1 MNEHREL
8 WWDSPTKKFGRVVQL
23 ELPEPFRT
31 EHGGRLRT
39 LQVSYEAWGDPAAAK
54 DTTVLIVHPLTADCH
69 ATGEFLGQPRGW
81 WEPLIGPGRVIDT
94 ERSYV
99 VCPNLVGGCFGT
111 TGPRFPGPDGEPYL
125 DRFPLLTPRD
135 MMRVQKLFLAALG
148 IERASLVIGPSM
160 GGMIAWE
167 WALERPPSA
176 ERVVVVAAPL
186 RTTPYQIGLNWLQRR
201 GIELDITENEV
212 VSRWGQMVAR
222 GVGML
227 SYRSPEGLEGKFA
240 REWFIKP
247 GSMLRE
253 RGRFLVES
261 WLRHHGQRITKR
273 FDAYTY
279 LLFSRAMDLHDVSE
293 GRGDLVAALQRISC
307 PVLAIG
313 ISSDAL
319 YPAADV
325 RFAVDVGAHLGR
337 EVRYAE
343 IRSPNGHDGFLLDT
357 DQIAVFLGDF
367 LRDEIPAVDATAT
380 TRELRSVGVGILGA
394 GRVAASFLQLIQE
407 RGAEM
412 LAREGLRLEICG
424 VAEIDPHRQLDG
436 AFAEYGVTRDAEA
449 LVGRAH
455 LDVLLDLTRGDG
467 SRSLVE
473 RALRRR
479 LHVVTPNKVLLR
491 SCGDELD
498 RLALAN
504 GVRLAYHDSIAAG
517 WPLIHA
523 LDRPLGRGQVTEIR
537 AVLSSSC
544 NLILERMKGGVSLD
558 EALLEAT
565 ARGLTEPEPDLDLS
579 GWDSAQKLII
589 LLARAVGR
597 RYPVHDVDS
606 RGLTELDPELVRRAA
621 ERDLAVKFVALAT
634 GDGERVAA
642 CVRPFAVPRESHLGL
657 AKHESHVVVLRDR
670 EGGEMVYH
678 GTGSGALPVATA
690 VLNDLIGVFTPQ
702 RSWTGR
708 FPAAVDRL
716 ATPDFDHYLALADGN
731 LGFAPGPRPCSV
743 PVLGE
748 RLPGPP
754 R

>member
-1 MNEHREL
+1 MDEHREL
-8 WWDSPTKKFGRVVQL
+8 WWESPTKEFGRVVRL

-31 EHGGRLRT
+31 VHGGRLHD

-54 DTTVLIVHPLTADCH
+54 NATVLIIHPLTTDCH
-69 ATGEFLGQPRGW
+69 ATGEYLGQPRGW
-81 WEPLIGPGRVIDT
+81 WEPLIGPGRAIDT
-94 ERSYV
+94 DRGYV

-111 TGPRFPGPDGEPYL
+111 TGPRFPAPDGEPYL

-135 MMRVQKLFLAALG
+135 MMRVQRLFLTALG
-148 IERASLVIGPSM
+148 IERASLVVGPSM

-167 WALERPPSA
+167 WALARNAGA

-212 VSRWGQMVAR
+212 VSRWGQTVAR

-247 GSMLRE
+247 GSTLRE

-293 GRGDLVAALQRISC
+293 GRGNLVAALQRISC

-313 ISSDAL
+313 ISSDTL
-319 YPAADV
+319 YPAGDV
-325 RFAVDVGAHLGR
+325 RFAADFGEHLGR
-337 EVRYAE
+337 DVRYAE
-343 IRSPNGHDGFLLDT
+343 IRSPHGHDAFLLDT
-357 DQIAVFLGDF
+357 DQIASLLGDF
-367 LRDEIPAVDATAT
+367 LRDEIPVAGAAPA
-380 TRELRSVGVGILGA
+380 TRELRTVGVGILGA
-394 GRVAASFLQLIQE
+394 GRVAASFLQLIRE
-407 RGAEM
+407 RGARR
-412 LAREGLRLEICG
+412 LAREGLRLEVCG
-424 VAEIDPHRQLDG
+424 VAEIDPHRQLG
-436 AFAEYGVTRDAEA
+436 EEFAGLGVTRDAA
-449 LVGRAH
+449 TLVEREDV
-455 LDVLLDLTRGDG
+455 DVLLDLTRGEG

-491 SCGDELD
+491 NCGDELS
-498 RLALAN
+498 RIALAN

-523 LDRPLGRGQVTEIR
+523 LDRPLGRGHITEIR

-544 NLILERMKGGVSLD
+544 NLILERMESGVPLV
-558 EALLEAT
+558 EAVLEAT
-565 ARGLTEPEPDLDLS
+565 ARGLTEPEPELDVS

-597 RYPVHDVDS
+597 RYPVHDVDC
-606 RGLTELDPELVRRAA
+606 RGLADLDPELVRRAA
-621 ERDLAVKFVALAT
+621 ERDLVVKLVALAA
-634 GDGERVAA
+634 GSEERIAA
-642 CVRPFAVPRESHLGL
+642 CVRPIAVARESHLGL

-670 EGGEMVYH
+670 EGGEMVYF
-678 GTGSGALPVATA
+678 GTGSGPLPVATA

-708 FPAAVDRL
+708 FPAAAAPL
-716 ATPDFDHYLALADGN
+716 ASPDFDRYLALADGN
-731 LGFAPGPRPCSV
+731 LDFAPGPRPRSV

-748 RLPGPP
+748 RSPQPA